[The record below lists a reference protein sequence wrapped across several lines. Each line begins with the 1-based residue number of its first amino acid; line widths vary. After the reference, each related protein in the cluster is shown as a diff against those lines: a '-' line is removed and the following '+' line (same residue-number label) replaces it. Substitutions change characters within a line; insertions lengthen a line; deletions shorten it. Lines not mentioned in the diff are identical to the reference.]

1 MISPVNAIQ
10 RQRFYQRLDW
20 DKPDVELA
28 AITGRSR
35 SVIATWRRKL
45 GMKALPHSQVRRHV
59 QLLRAARKWNW
70 KDGASA
76 LAAQHGISREWV
88 YRIGEKINRRPGR

>member
-1 MISPVNAIQ
+1 MITPVNAIQ
-10 RQRFYQRLDW
+10 RQRFYRCLDW

-28 AITGRSR
+28 KETGRSR

-45 GMKALPHSQVRRHV
+45 GMKVLPHSQVRQHA

-70 KDGASA
+70 SSGATA

-88 YRIGEKINRRPGR
+88 YRIGKKINRRPGR